1 MPRPLSHNGLII
13 LKIKGSDPRTTYA
26 GLLWEAA
33 RKGYRPGWTYN
44 KFKEIFGKKPRPI
57 SKVEPMVPDT
67 ELREYLTI
75 TNNRFAAKMRR
86 QRAKDPL
93 QRFAAAEPAF
103 MTAEDWDV
111 KL

>member
-13 LKIKGSDPRTTYA
+13 LKVKGSDPRTTYA

-33 RKGYRPGWTYN
+33 RKGYRHGWTLN
-44 KFKEIFGKKPRPI
+44 KFKEIFGKWPRPK
-57 SKVEPMVPDT
+57 SKVEPIVPDT

-75 TNNRFAAKMRR
+75 TNNRYAAKKRR
-86 QRAKDPL
+86 ERERVQQLTDDGLLPS
-93 QRFAAAEPAF
+93 F
-103 MTAEDWDV
+103 MTAEDWEV

>member
-13 LKIKGSDPRTTYA
+13 LKVKGSDPRTTYA

-33 RKGYRPGWTYN
+33 RKGYRHGWTLN
-44 KFKEIFGKKPRPI
+44 KFKEIFGKWPRPK
-57 SKVEPMVPDT
+57 SKIEPIMPDT

-86 QRAKDPL
+86 ARAKDPL
-93 QRFAAAEPAF
+93 DRLTEGEPSF